1 MKLLKIY
8 FEVESHPRPK
18 QPTTHQ
24 PGSKEKILV
33 LRQRVIAGEALWHDR
48 DKQARDDGQQ
58 GV

>member
-48 DKQARDDGQQ
+48 DKQARDDGQ
-58 GV
+58 